1 MDKAD
6 EHIEYRDREGG
17 GGGLGGLCGW
27 KRLVRSKFNRRVS
40 VSPQTDLKFLLD
52 SPRMVI
58 MSAFVG

>member
-52 SPRMVI
+52 SPRMVT
-58 MSAFVG
+58 MSALVG